1 MDYYNWAFA
10 KSSHEINRSRRFL
23 YPASC
28 NLHRPPFIVNR
39 PFSTFKRSNAPTFH
53 PSTPFKTAK
62 KITKLGVAQLGGKVV

>member
-39 PFSTFKRSNAPTFH
+39 QFPTFH
-53 PSTPFKTAK
+53 PSKLPFSNSAVQSPA
-62 KITKLGVAQLGGKVV
+62 L